1 MSFER
6 SIITINKNAGS
17 NTSFFEKNMEIC
29 FIIASYLSLICLIM
43 ASYMRHGW
51 IWWTILDTVISAPQN
66 RTQGH
71 SVLELSE
78 KQNRKIKLDHNLFL
92 QKWKHTWN
100 IHMISTI
107 FPADHR
113 RCYQIK
119 KLQLIYRQIFQFLVF
134 YIILDG
140 HWITYNIQHTMRY
153 RQWK

>member
-1 MSFER
+1 MWIILDLIIST
-6 SIITINKNAGS
+6 IITWAGPRCVQELA
-17 NTSFFEKNMEIC
+17 T
-29 FIIASYLSLICLIM
+29 
-43 ASYMRHGW
+43 
-51 IWWTILDTVISAPQN
+51 ISAPQN

-78 KQNRKIKLDHNLFL
+78 EQNRKIKLDHNLFL

-134 YIILDG
+134 YSILDG
-140 HWITYNIQHTMRY
+140 HWITYNIQHTTYNALSAMKIIYNIYIKCFYLCLQGHSQKRNQFD
-153 RQWK
+153 RCL